1 MNRKHANPA
10 EDAPHQGEQGISNRP
25 DDEEPIETATD
36 EDDEDFEDDDAEEDE
51 ENEDSEDDTEQE
63 A

>member
-36 EDDEDFEDDDAEEDE
+36 EDDEDFEDDEDE
-51 ENEDSEDDTEQE
+51 DESEEESDDESDEE

>member
-36 EDDEDFEDDDAEEDE
+36 EDDEDFEEDDEDEEDE
-51 ENEDSEDDTEQE
+51 DPEEDTEEE